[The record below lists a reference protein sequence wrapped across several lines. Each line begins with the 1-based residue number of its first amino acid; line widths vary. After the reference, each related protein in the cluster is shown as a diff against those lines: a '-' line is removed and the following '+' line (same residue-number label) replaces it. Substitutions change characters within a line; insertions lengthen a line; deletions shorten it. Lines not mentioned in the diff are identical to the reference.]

1 MDDILIECSP
11 GISGDMLLGAF
22 YDLGVPK
29 KVIEQPLI
37 DLGLKNLYQ
46 LDFKESKSCSI
57 RGIKAKVE
65 NIDSGPSKRTWR
77 SIKELILNGHLE
89 DKLKK
94 IIYEVFESLAIAE
107 GKVHGIKSEDVH
119 FHEIGAIDS
128 LVDIIG
134 VCAAFNYLN
143 PKWVYCN
150 EPTLGK
156 GFVQTEHGKL
166 SVPAPAVIELVRQ
179 KNIKVLSNC
188 GSSIEGELS
197 TPTGIALLA
206 NLVDYLE
213 PPSKYSINSYGVG
226 IGNLNFPFP
235 NLVRV
240 YKIASFNNS
249 SDNDNEQISPKCEE
263 IIIQEAWID
272 DQTAEDISNFV
283 EKLRIEGAY
292 DVSYQAINMKKN
304 RIGFSIQAILP
315 IEKKE
320 FFRRLWFDYSNTI
333 GVRERTQ
340 SRWILLRRRGECS
353 TIFGNIKVKQ
363 TLKPDGSIIM
373 KPENDE
379 VLRLNLEHKISTYE
393 IRKIIKESSNKF
405 KAFENW
411 K

>member
-1 MDDILIECSP
+1 MDDVLIECSP

-37 DLGLKNLYQ
+37 DLGLKDLYQ

-65 NIDSGPSKRTWR
+65 NIDCSPIKRTWR

-107 GKVHGIKSEDVH
+107 GKVHGIKSDEVH
-119 FHEIGAIDS
+119 FHEIGAVDS

-134 VCAAFNYLN
+134 VCAALNYLN
-143 PKWVYCN
+143 PKRVYCN
-150 EPTLGK
+150 EPMLGK

-166 SVPAPAVIELVRQ
+166 SVPPPAVIELIRQ
-179 KNIKVLSNC
+179 KNIKVLSSLN
-188 GSSIEGELS
+188 SINGELS
-197 TPTGIALLA
+197 TPSGIALLA
-206 NLVDYLE
+206 NFVDYSE
-213 PPSKYSINSYGVG
+213 PPLKYCINSYGVG
-226 IGNLNFPFP
+226 IGNLKFTFP

-240 YKIASFNNS
+240 YKITSFEDFS
-249 SDNDNEQISPKCEE
+249 VKDNEQISPKCEE
-263 IIIQEAWID
+263 ISIQEAWID
-272 DQTAEDISNFV
+272 DQTPEDISNFV

-304 RIGFSIQAILP
+304 RIGFSIQVILP

-333 GVRERTQ
+333 GVRERNQ

-353 TIFGNIKVKQ
+353 TTFGNIKVKQ

-379 VLRLNLEHKISTYE
+379 VLRLQFKHKISTYE
-393 IRKIIKESSNKF
+393 IRKIIRESSKNF

>member
-1 MDDILIECSP
+1 MEDIFIECSP

-29 KVIEQPLI
+29 KVIEQPLFDI
-37 DLGLKNLYQ
+37 GLKSLYH
-46 LDFKESKSCSI
+46 LEFKESKSCSI
-57 RGIKAKVE
+57 RGIKTNIE
-65 NIDSGPSKRTWR
+65 NIECSTIKRTWR
-77 SIKELILNGHLE
+77 SIKELISNGNLE

-94 IIYEVFESLAIAE
+94 IIYDVFESLASAE

-134 VCAAFNYLN
+134 VCAALNYLN
-143 PKWVYCN
+143 PKKVYCN
-150 EPTLGK
+150 EPMLGK
-156 GFVQTEHGKL
+156 GFIQTEHGIL
-166 SVPAPAVIELVRQ
+166 SVPPPAVIELIRK
-179 KNIKVLSNC
+179 KNIKVS
-188 GSSIEGELS
+188 SSFDSIEGELS
-197 TPTGIALLA
+197 TPTGIALLS
-206 NLVDYLE
+206 NLVDYLQ

-226 IGNLNFPFP
+226 VGNLKFPFP

-240 YKIASFNNS
+240 YKISSFDNS
-249 SDNDNEQISPKCEE
+249 FTNKQINPKCEE
-263 IIIQEAWID
+263 IVVQEAWID
-272 DQTAEDISNFV
+272 DQTPEDLSNFI

-304 RIGFSIQAILP
+304 RIGFSIQVILP
-315 IEKKE
+315 TEKKE
-320 FFRRLWFDYSNTI
+320 YFRRLWFDYSNTI

-353 TIFGNIKVKQ
+353 TAFGDVKVKQ
-363 TLKPDGSIIM
+363 TLKPDGSITM

-379 VLRLNLEHKISTYE
+379 VLRLKLKHKKSTDE
-393 IRKIIKESSNKF
+393 IRKIIKESSKKF
-405 KAFENW
+405 KAYENW

>member
-1 MDDILIECSP
+1 MEDVLIECSP

-37 DLGLKNLYQ
+37 DLGLKDLYH
-46 LDFKESKSCSI
+46 LEFKESKSCSI

-65 NIDSGPSKRTWR
+65 NIDSSPIKRTWR
-77 SIKELILNGHLE
+77 TIKELISNGHLE
-89 DKLKK
+89 DKLKQ
-94 IIYEVFESLAIAE
+94 IIYEVFESLANAE
-107 GKVHGIKSEDVH
+107 GKVHGVKSENVH

-134 VCAAFNYLN
+134 VCAALNYLN
-143 PKWVYCN
+143 PNKVYCN
-150 EPTLGK
+150 EPMLGK

-166 SVPAPAVIELVRQ
+166 SVPPPAVIELIRQ
-179 KNIKVLSNC
+179 KNIKVLS
-188 GSSIEGELS
+188 SFDSIEGELS
-197 TPTGIALLA
+197 TPTGIALLS
-206 NLVDYLE
+206 NLVDYLR

-226 IGNLNFPFP
+226 IGNLKFSFP

-240 YKIASFNNS
+240 YKISSFEDS
-249 SDNDNEQISPKCEE
+249 SCNQQINPKCEE
-263 IIIQEAWID
+263 ISVQEAWID
-272 DQTAEDISNFV
+272 DQTPEDISNFV

-292 DVSYQAINMKKN
+292 DVSYQSIYMKKN

-315 IEKKE
+315 IEKRE
-320 FFRRLWFDYSNTI
+320 YFRRLWFDYSNTI

-340 SRWILLRRRGECS
+340 SRWILLRRKGEC
-353 TIFGNIKVKQ
+353 TTTFGNIKVKQ
-363 TLKPDGSIIM
+363 TLKPDGSITM

-379 VLRLNLEHKISTYE
+379 VMRLKLEHKISTEE
-393 IRKIIKESSNKF
+393 IRKIIKESSKEF

>member
-1 MDDILIECSP
+1 MEDILIECSP

-37 DLGLKNLYQ
+37 DLGLNDRYS
-46 LDFKESKSCSI
+46 LDFQESKSCSI

-65 NIDSGPSKRTWR
+65 NIECGSIKRDWR
-77 SIKELILNGHLE
+77 SIKELILNGDLE
-89 DKLKK
+89 DKLQQ
-94 IIYEVFESLAIAE
+94 IIYKVFESLAIAE

-119 FHEIGAIDS
+119 FHEIGSMDS

-134 VCAAFNYLN
+134 VCAALNYLN
-143 PKWVYCN
+143 PKKVYCN
-150 EPTLGK
+150 EPMLGK
-156 GFVQTEHGKL
+156 GYVQTEHGKL
-166 SVPAPAVIELVRQ
+166 SVPPPAVIELIRQ
-179 KNIKVLSNC
+179 KNIRVIS
-188 GSSIEGELS
+188 SFESIEGELS

-206 NLVDYLE
+206 NFADSLQ

-226 IGNLNFPFP
+226 IGNLAFSFP

-240 YKIASFNNS
+240 YKITSFVDPSINQ
-249 SDNDNEQISPKCEE
+249 QINPKCEE
-263 IIIQEAWID
+263 ICVQEAWID
-272 DQTAEDISNFV
+272 DQTPEDISNFL

-292 DVSYQAINMKKN
+292 DVSYQIINMKKN
-304 RIGFSIQAILP
+304 RIGFSIQVILP
-315 IEKKE
+315 TEKKE
-320 FFRRLWFDYSNTI
+320 YFRRLWFDYSKTI

-353 TIFGNIKVKQ
+353 TAFGNIKVKQ
-363 TLKPDGSIIM
+363 TLKPDGSINI

-379 VLRLNLEHKISTYE
+379 VLRLQLEKNKSTDE
-393 IRKIIKESSNKF
+393 IRKIINESSKHF

>member
-1 MDDILIECSP
+1 MEDILIECSP

-29 KVIEQPLI
+29 EVIEQPLI
-37 DLGLKNLYQ
+37 DLGLNDQYHLE
-46 LDFKESKSCSI
+46 FNESKSCSI

-65 NIDSGPSKRTWR
+65 NIDSSPITRTWR
-77 SIKELILNGHLE
+77 SIKELISNGHLE
-89 DKLKK
+89 DKLKQ
-94 IIYEVFESLAIAE
+94 IIFEVFESLANAE

-128 LVDIIG
+128 LVDIVG
-134 VCAAFNYLN
+134 VCASLNYLN
-143 PKWVYCN
+143 PKKVYCN
-150 EPTLGK
+150 EPMLGK

-166 SVPAPAVIELVRQ
+166 TVPPPAVIELIRQ
-179 KNIKVLSNC
+179 KNINFLS
-188 GSSIEGELS
+188 SFDSIEGELS
-197 TPTGIALLA
+197 TPTGIALLS
-206 NLVDYLE
+206 NLVNHKK
-213 PPSKYSINSYGVG
+213 PPSKYCINSYGVG
-226 IGNLNFPFP
+226 IGNLKFPFP

-240 YKIASFNNS
+240 YKITAYEDASVNKYN
-249 SDNDNEQISPKCEE
+249 SPKCEE
-263 IIIQEAWID
+263 ISVQEAWID
-272 DQTAEDISNFV
+272 DQTPEDISNFI

-304 RIGFSIQAILP
+304 RIGFSIQVILP

-320 FFRRLWFDYSNTI
+320 FFRRLWFDYSSTI

-340 SRWILLRRRGECS
+340 TRWILLRRRGECS
-353 TIFGNIKVKQ
+353 TTFGNIKVKQ
-363 TLKPDGSIIM
+363 TLKPDGSITM

-379 VLRLNLEHKISTYE
+379 VLRLKLEHKISTDE
-393 IRKIIKESSNKF
+393 IRKMIKESSKNF

>member
-1 MDDILIECSP
+1 MDDVLIECSP

-37 DLGLKNLYQ
+37 DLGLKDLYQ

-65 NIDSGPSKRTWR
+65 NIDCSPIKRTWR

-107 GKVHGIKSEDVH
+107 GKVHGIKSDEVH

-134 VCAAFNYLN
+134 VCAALNYLN
-143 PKWVYCN
+143 PKRVYCN
-150 EPTLGK
+150 EPMLGK

-166 SVPAPAVIELVRQ
+166 SVPPPAVIELIRQ
-179 KNIKVLSNC
+179 KNIKVLSSLN
-188 GSSIEGELS
+188 SIDGELS

-206 NLVDYLE
+206 NFVDYPE

-226 IGNLNFPFP
+226 IGNLKFTFP

-240 YKIASFNNS
+240 YKITSFEDFS
-249 SDNDNEQISPKCEE
+249 INDNEQISPKCEE
-263 IIIQEAWID
+263 ISIQEAWID
-272 DQTAEDISNFV
+272 DQTPEDISNFV

-304 RIGFSIQAILP
+304 RIGFSIQVILP

-340 SRWILLRRRGECS
+340 SRWILLRRRGEYS
-353 TIFGNIKVKQ
+353 TTFGNIKVKQ

-379 VLRLNLEHKISTYE
+379 VLRLQLKHKISTHE
-393 IRKIIKESSNKF
+393 IRKIIKESSKKF

>member
-1 MDDILIECSP
+1 MEDVLIECSP

-37 DLGLKNLYQ
+37 DLRLKDLYQ
-46 LDFKESKSCSI
+46 LEFLESKSCSI
-57 RGIKAKVE
+57 RGIKTKVE
-65 NIDSGPSKRTWR
+65 NIENIPFKRNWR
-77 SIKELILNGHLE
+77 NIKELILNGQLE
-89 DKLKK
+89 DKLSQ

-107 GKVHGIKSEDVH
+107 GKVHGMKSEDVH

-134 VCAAFNYLN
+134 VCAALNYLN
-143 PKWVYCN
+143 PRRVYCN
-150 EPTLGK
+150 APMLGK

-166 SVPAPAVIELVRQ
+166 SVPPPAVIELIRQ
-179 KNIKVLSNC
+179 KNIKVLS
-188 GSSIEGELS
+188 SLDSIEGELS
-197 TPTGIALLA
+197 TPTGVSLLV
-206 NLVDYLE
+206 NLVDYHE
-213 PPSKYSINSYGVG
+213 TPSKYSINSYGVG
-226 IGNLNFPFP
+226 IGNLKFPFP

-240 YKIASFNNS
+240 YKISSFEHS
-249 SDNDNEQISPKCEE
+249 SIDDNEQISPKCEE
-263 IIIQEAWID
+263 ISIQEAWID
-272 DQTAEDISNFV
+272 DQTPEDISNFV

-304 RIGFSIQAILP
+304 RIGFSIQAIMP
-315 IEKKE
+315 VEKKE
-320 FFRRLWFDYSNTI
+320 YFRRLWFDYSNTI
-333 GVRERTQ
+333 GVRERNQ

-353 TIFGNIKVKQ
+353 TNFGNIKVKQ
-363 TLKPDGSIIM
+363 TLKPDGSINM

-379 VLRLNLEHKISTYE
+379 VLRLKLKYKISTYE
-393 IRKIIKESSNKF
+393 IRKIIKESSKKF

>member
-1 MDDILIECSP
+1 MEDVLIECSP

-37 DLGLKNLYQ
+37 DLGLKDLYH
-46 LDFKESKSCSI
+46 LEFKESKSCSI
-57 RGIKAKVE
+57 RGIKVKVE
-65 NIDSGPSKRTWR
+65 NIGCSHIKRTWR
-77 SIKELILNGHLE
+77 SIKELISNGNLE
-89 DKLKK
+89 DNLKQ
-94 IIYEVFESLAIAE
+94 IICEVFESLASAE

-134 VCAAFNYLN
+134 VCAALYYLN
-143 PKWVYCN
+143 PKKVFCN
-150 EPTLGK
+150 EPMLGK
-156 GFVQTEHGKL
+156 GFVKTEHGKL
-166 SVPAPAVIELVRQ
+166 SVPPPAVIELIRQ
-179 KNIKVLSNC
+179 KNIKVLS
-188 GSSIEGELS
+188 GFDSIEGELS
-197 TPTGIALLA
+197 TPTGIALLS
-206 NLVDYLE
+206 NLADYLE

-226 IGNLNFPFP
+226 IGNLKFSFP

-240 YKIASFNNS
+240 YKIISFEDS
-249 SDNDNEQISPKCEE
+249 SINEQINPKCEE
-263 IIIQEAWID
+263 ISVQEAWID
-272 DQTAEDISNFV
+272 DQTPEDISNFV

-315 IEKKE
+315 IEKRE

-353 TIFGNIKVKQ
+353 TTFGNIKVKQ
-363 TLKPDGSIIM
+363 TLKPDGSITM

-379 VLRLNLEHKISTYE
+379 VLRLKLEHKISTEE
-393 IRKIIKESSNKF
+393 IRKIIKDSSKEF

>member
-1 MDDILIECSP
+1 MEDILVECSP

-37 DLGLKNLYQ
+37 ELGLKDLYH
-46 LDFKESKSCSI
+46 LEFKESKSCSI
-57 RGIKAKVE
+57 RGIKAKIE
-65 NIDSGPSKRTWR
+65 NIESSSIKRTWR
-77 SIKELILNGHLE
+77 NIKEVISNGHLE
-89 DKLKK
+89 DKLKN
-94 IIYEVFESLAIAE
+94 IIYKVFESLAIAE

-134 VCAAFNYLN
+134 VCAALNYLN
-143 PKWVYCN
+143 PKKVYCN
-150 EPTLGK
+150 EPMLGK
-156 GFVQTEHGKL
+156 GFVNTEHGKL
-166 SVPAPAVIELVRQ
+166 SVPPPAVVELLRQ
-179 KNIKVLSNC
+179 TNIKVLS
-188 GSSIEGELS
+188 SFDSIEGELS
-197 TPTGIALLA
+197 TPTGIALLS
-206 NLVDYLE
+206 NLVDNSQ
-213 PPSKYSINSYGVG
+213 PPSKYSIDSYGVG
-226 IGNLNFPFP
+226 IGKLKFPFP

-240 YKIASFNNS
+240 YKITSFES
-249 SDNDNEQISPKCEE
+249 SSVNEQINPKCEE
-263 IIIQEAWID
+263 ISIQEAWID
-272 DQTAEDISNFV
+272 DQTPEDISNFV
-283 EKLRIEGAY
+283 EKLRLEGAY

-304 RIGFSIQAILP
+304 RMGFSIQAILP
-315 IEKKE
+315 IEKRE
-320 FFRRLWFDYSNTI
+320 FFRQLWFDYSSTL

-363 TLKPDGSIIM
+363 SLKPDGSITM

-379 VLRLNLEHKISTYE
+379 VLRLKLEHKISTGE
-393 IRKIIKESSNKF
+393 IRKIIKESSKKF

>member
-1 MDDILIECSP
+1 MEDVLIECSP

-29 KVIEQPLI
+29 KVIEKPLI
-37 DLGLKNLYQ
+37 DLGLKDLYH
-46 LDFKESKSCSI
+46 LEFKESKSCSI
-57 RGIKAKVE
+57 RGIRTKVS
-65 NIDSGPSKRTWR
+65 NIDCSSVKRTWR
-77 SIKELILNGHLE
+77 SIKELISNGNLE

-107 GKVHGIKSEDVH
+107 GKVHGIRSEDVH

-134 VCAAFNYLN
+134 VCAAINYLN
-143 PKWVYCN
+143 PKKVYCN
-150 EPTLGK
+150 EPMLGK

-166 SVPAPAVIELVRQ
+166 SVPPPAVIELIRK
-179 KNIKVLSNC
+179 KNIKVLSPFD
-188 GSSIEGELS
+188 SIEGEIS
-197 TPTGIALLA
+197 TPTGIALMS
-206 NLVDYLE
+206 NLVDYLQ

-226 IGNLNFPFP
+226 IGNLEFPFP

-240 YKIASFNNS
+240 YKITAFEDS
-249 SDNDNEQISPKCEE
+249 STNQQINPKCEE
-263 IIIQEAWID
+263 VSVQEAWID
-272 DQTAEDISNFV
+272 DQTPEDIANFV

-304 RIGFSIQAILP
+304 RIGFSIQVILP
-315 IEKKE
+315 TDKKK
-320 FFRRLWFDYSNTI
+320 FFRQLWFDYSNTI

-340 SRWILLRRRGECS
+340 SRWVLLRRRGECS
-353 TIFGNIKVKQ
+353 TTFGNIKVKQ
-363 TLKPDGSIIM
+363 TMRPDGSILM

-379 VLRLNLEHKISTYE
+379 VLRLKLDHKKSTAE
-393 IRKIIKESSNKF
+393 IRKIIKDSSNRF

>member
-1 MDDILIECSP
+1 MEDVLIECSP

-37 DLGLKNLYQ
+37 DLGFKDLYQ

-57 RGIKAKVE
+57 RGIQLKVE
-65 NIDSGPSKRTWR
+65 NIDCSPIKRTWR
-77 SIKELILNGHLE
+77 SIKELILNSHLE

-134 VCAAFNYLN
+134 VCAALNYLN
-143 PKWVYCN
+143 PKKVYCN
-150 EPTLGK
+150 EPILGK

-166 SVPAPAVIELVRQ
+166 SVPTPAVIELIRQ
-179 KNIKVLSNC
+179 KNIKVLS
-188 GSSIEGELS
+188 SRDAIEGELS
-197 TPTGIALLA
+197 TPTGIALIA

-213 PPSKYSINSYGVG
+213 LPPKYSINSYGVG
-226 IGNLNFPFP
+226 IGNLKFPFP

-240 YKIASFNNS
+240 YKISAFEDS
-249 SDNDNEQISPKCEE
+249 SIKEQINPKYQE
-263 IIIQEAWID
+263 ISVQEAWID
-272 DQTAEDISNFV
+272 DQTPEDISNFV

-292 DVSYQAINMKKN
+292 DVSYQAINMKKD
-304 RIGFSIQAILP
+304 RIGFSIQVILP

-333 GVRERTQ
+333 GVRERIQ

-353 TIFGNIKVKQ
+353 TNLGNIKVKQ

-379 VLRLNLEHKISTYE
+379 VLRLKLKHKISSYE
-393 IRKIIKESSNKF
+393 IRKIIKESSKNF

>member
-1 MDDILIECSP
+1 MDDVLIECSP

-29 KVIEQPLI
+29 KAIEQPLV
-37 DLGLKNLYQ
+37 DLGLKDLYQ

-57 RGIKAKVE
+57 RGIKAKVD
-65 NIDSGPSKRTWR
+65 NVDCSPIKRTWR

-89 DKLKK
+89 DKLKR

-107 GKVHGIKSEDVH
+107 GKVHGIKSDEVH

-134 VCAAFNYLN
+134 VCAALNYLN
-143 PKWVYCN
+143 PKRVYCN
-150 EPTLGK
+150 EPMLGK

-166 SVPAPAVIELVRQ
+166 SVPPPAVIELIRQ
-179 KNIKVLSNC
+179 KNIKVLSTRD
-188 GSSIEGELS
+188 SIEGELS

-206 NLVDYLE
+206 NLVDYQE
-213 PPSKYSINSYGVG
+213 PPLKFSINTYGVG
-226 IGNLNFPFP
+226 IGNQKFPFP

-240 YKIASFNNS
+240 YKITSFEDS
-249 SDNDNEQISPKCEE
+249 SINDNEQISPKCEE
-263 IIIQEAWID
+263 ISIQEAWID
-272 DQTAEDISNFV
+272 DQTPEDISNFV

-292 DVSYQAINMKKN
+292 DVSYQTINMKKN
-304 RIGFSIQAILP
+304 RIGFSIQVILP
-315 IEKKE
+315 VEKKA

-363 TLKPDGSIIM
+363 TLKPDGSINM

-379 VLRLNLEHKISTYE
+379 VLRLKLKHKISTYE
-393 IRKIIKESSNKF
+393 IRKIIKESSKKF
-405 KAFENW
+405 KSFEYW

>member
-1 MDDILIECSP
+1 MEDVLIECSP

-37 DLGLKNLYQ
+37 DLGLKDLYQ

-65 NIDSGPSKRTWR
+65 NIDCSLIKRTWR

-89 DKLKK
+89 DQLKK
-94 IIYEVFESLAIAE
+94 IIYKVFESIAIAE
-107 GKVHGIKSEDVH
+107 GKVHGIKSDDVH

-134 VCAAFNYLN
+134 VCAALNYLN
-143 PKWVYCN
+143 PNNVYCN
-150 EPTLGK
+150 EPMLGK
-156 GFVQTEHGKL
+156 GFVKTEHGKL
-166 SVPAPAVIELVRQ
+166 SVPPPAVIELIRQ
-179 KNIKVLSNC
+179 KNIKVLS
-188 GSSIEGELS
+188 SRDSIEGELS

-206 NLVDYLE
+206 NLVDYQE
-213 PPSKYSINSYGVG
+213 PPLKFSINTYGVG
-226 IGNLNFPFP
+226 IGNLKFPFP

-240 YKIASFNNS
+240 YKITSFEDS
-249 SDNDNEQISPKCEE
+249 SFNDNEQISPKCEE
-263 IIIQEAWID
+263 ISIQEAWID
-272 DQTAEDISNFV
+272 DQTPEDISNFV

-304 RIGFSIQAILP
+304 RIGFSIQVILP

-340 SRWILLRRRGECS
+340 SRWILLRRRGECL
-353 TIFGNIKVKQ
+353 TTFGNIKVKQ
-363 TLKPDGSIIM
+363 TLKPDGSINM

-379 VLRLNLEHKISTYE
+379 VLKLKLKHKISTDE
-393 IRKIIKESSNKF
+393 IRKIIKESSKKF

>member
-1 MDDILIECSP
+1 MDDVLIECSP

-29 KVIEQPLI
+29 EVIERPLI
-37 DLGLKNLYQ
+37 DLGLKDLYH
-46 LDFKESKSCSI
+46 LEFKESKSFSI

-65 NIDSGPSKRTWR
+65 GIDRAPAKRTWR
-77 SIKELILNGHLE
+77 SIQELISNGNLE
-89 DKLKK
+89 VKLKK
-94 IIYEVFESLAIAE
+94 IIYEVFESLASAE
-107 GKVHGIKSEDVH
+107 GKVHGIKPADVH

-134 VCAAFNYLN
+134 VCAALNYLN
-143 PKWVYCN
+143 PGKVYCN
-150 EPTLGK
+150 EPMLGK

-166 SVPAPAVIELVRQ
+166 SVPPPAVIELIRQ
-179 KNIKVLSNC
+179 KNIKVLSTRD
-188 GSSIEGELS
+188 SIEGELS

-213 PPSKYSINSYGVG
+213 PPLKFSINSYGVG
-226 IGNLNFPFP
+226 IGNLKFPFP

-240 YKIASFNNS
+240 YKITSFENPSINK
-249 SDNDNEQISPKCEE
+249 QINPKCEE
-263 IIIQEAWID
+263 ISVQEAWID
-272 DQTAEDISNFV
+272 DQTPEDISNFV

-292 DVSYQAINMKKN
+292 DVCYQAINMKKN

-353 TIFGNIKVKQ
+353 TTFGNIKVKQ
-363 TLKPDGSIIM
+363 TLKPDGSITM

-379 VLRLNLEHKISTYE
+379 VLRLKLEHKISTGE
-393 IRKIIKESSNKF
+393 IRKIINESSKKF

>member
-1 MDDILIECSP
+1 MDDVLIECSP

-37 DLGLKNLYQ
+37 DLGLKDLYQ

-65 NIDSGPSKRTWR
+65 NIDCSPIKRTWR

-107 GKVHGIKSEDVH
+107 GKVHGIKSDEVH

-134 VCAAFNYLN
+134 VCAALNYLN
-143 PKWVYCN
+143 PKRVYCN
-150 EPTLGK
+150 EPMLGK

-166 SVPAPAVIELVRQ
+166 SVPPPAVIELIRQ
-179 KNIKVLSNC
+179 KNIKVLSSLN
-188 GSSIEGELS
+188 SIDGELS

-206 NLVDYLE
+206 NFVDYPE

-226 IGNLNFPFP
+226 IGNLKFTFP

-240 YKIASFNNS
+240 YKITSFEDFS
-249 SDNDNEQISPKCEE
+249 INDNEQISPKCEE
-263 IIIQEAWID
+263 ISIQEAWID
-272 DQTAEDISNFV
+272 DQTPEDISNFV

-304 RIGFSIQAILP
+304 RIGFSIQVILP

-353 TIFGNIKVKQ
+353 TTFGNIKVKQ
-363 TLKPDGSIIM
+363 TLKPDGSINM

-379 VLRLNLEHKISTYE
+379 VLRLKLKHKISTYE
-393 IRKIIKESSNKF
+393 IRKIIKESSKKF
-405 KAFENW
+405 KAFEDW

>member
-37 DLGLKNLYQ
+37 DLGLKDLYH
-46 LDFKESKSCSI
+46 LEFKESKSCSI
-57 RGIKAKVE
+57 RGIKTKVE
-65 NIDSGPSKRTWR
+65 NIDCSPTKRTWK
-77 SIKELILNGHLE
+77 SIKELISNGKLE
-89 DKLKK
+89 DKLKQ
-94 IIYEVFESLAIAE
+94 IIFKVFESLANAE

-119 FHEIGAIDS
+119 FHEVGSIDS

-134 VCAAFNYLN
+134 VCAALNYLN
-143 PKWVYCN
+143 PKKVYCN
-150 EPTLGK
+150 EPMLGK

-166 SVPAPAVIELVRQ
+166 SVPPPAVIELIKQ
-179 KNIKVLSNC
+179 KKIKVLSSFDPIN
-188 GSSIEGELS
+188 GELS
-197 TPTGIALLA
+197 TPTGIALIS
-206 NLVDYLE
+206 NLVNYHRL
-213 PPSKYSINSYGVG
+213 PSNYTINSYGVG
-226 IGNLNFPFP
+226 IGNLKLPFP

-240 YKIASFNNS
+240 YKISSFEDS
-249 SDNDNEQISPKCEE
+249 SLNQQINPKCEE
-263 IIIQEAWID
+263 ISVQEAWID
-272 DQTAEDISNFV
+272 DQTPEDISNFV

-315 IEKKE
+315 VEKKE

-353 TIFGNIKVKQ
+353 TTFGNIKVKQ
-363 TLKPDGSIIM
+363 TLKPDGSIIT

-379 VLRLNLEHKISTYE
+379 VLRLQLKHKISTYE
-393 IRKIIKESSNKF
+393 IRKIIKESDKEF
-405 KAFENW
+405 KAYENW

>member
-1 MDDILIECSP
+1 MEDLLIECSP

-37 DLGLKNLYQ
+37 DLGLKDLYQ

-65 NIDSGPSKRTWR
+65 NIDCSPIKRTWR
-77 SIKELILNGHLE
+77 SIKELILNGNLE
-89 DKLKK
+89 DKLKQ
-94 IIYEVFESLAIAE
+94 IIYEVFESLASAE
-107 GKVHGIKSEDVH
+107 GEVHGIKSDDVH

-134 VCAAFNYLN
+134 VCAALNYLN
-143 PKWVYCN
+143 PKRVYSN
-150 EPTLGK
+150 EPMLGK

-166 SVPAPAVIELVRQ
+166 SVPTPAVIELIRQ
-179 KNIKVLSNC
+179 KNIKVLS
-188 GSSIEGELS
+188 SFDSIEGELS
-197 TPTGIALLA
+197 TPTGIALLS
-206 NLVDYLE
+206 NLVDCMQL
-213 PPSKYSINSYGVG
+213 PSKYSINSYGVG
-226 IGNLNFPFP
+226 IGNLRFPFP

-240 YKIASFNNS
+240 YKISSFKDSSFNQ
-249 SDNDNEQISPKCEE
+249 QINPKYEE
-263 IIIQEAWID
+263 ISVQEAWID
-272 DQTAEDISNFV
+272 DQTPENISNFV

-304 RIGFSIQAILP
+304 RIGFSVQAILP
-315 IEKKE
+315 IDKKA

-393 IRKIIKESSNKF
+393 IRKIIKESSKKF

-411 K
+411 T

>member
-1 MDDILIECSP
+1 MEDVLIECSP

-37 DLGLKNLYQ
+37 DLGLKDLFQ

-57 RGIKAKVE
+57 RGIKTKVE
-65 NIDSGPSKRTWR
+65 NMDCSPIKRTWR
-77 SIKELILNGHLE
+77 NIKELILNSHLE
-89 DKLKK
+89 NKLKK

-134 VCAAFNYLN
+134 VCAALNYLN
-143 PKWVYCN
+143 PKKVYCN
-150 EPTLGK
+150 EPMLGK

-166 SVPAPAVIELVRQ
+166 SVPPPAVIELIRQ
-179 KNIKVLSNC
+179 KNIKVLS
-188 GSSIEGELS
+188 SLDSIEGELS
-197 TPTGIALLA
+197 TPTGIALLS
-206 NLVDYLE
+206 NLVDNLE
-213 PPSKYSINSYGVG
+213 LPPKYSINSYGVG
-226 IGNLNFPFP
+226 IGNINFPFP

-240 YKIASFNNS
+240 YKITSFEDS
-249 SDNDNEQISPKCEE
+249 SINEQINPKYET
-263 IIIQEAWID
+263 ISVQEAWID
-272 DQTAEDISNFV
+272 DQTPEDISNFV
-283 EKLRIEGAY
+283 EKMRIEGAY

-304 RIGFSIQAILP
+304 RIGFSIQVILP

-340 SRWILLRRRGECS
+340 SRWTLLRRRGECS
-353 TIFGNIKVKQ
+353 TTFGNIKVKQ
-363 TLKPDGSIIM
+363 TLKPDGSIII

-379 VLRLNLEHKISTYE
+379 VLRLQLKHKISTYE
-393 IRKIIKESSNKF
+393 IRKIIKESSKKF